1 MSKYYWTT
9 IDGRKLDVDDLD
21 VTHLRNILKMI
32 IRNNSKPKVENPKFE
47 INGEIA
53 RQFIEDQIEA
63 EYFDET
69 FDYYENHLL

>member
-1 MSKYYWTT
+1 MNKYYWTT

-32 IRNNSKPKVENPKFE
+32 IRNNSKPNLKTPKFE
-47 INGEIA
+47 VHGEIA
-53 RQFIEDQIEA
+53 RQFLEDQIEA
-63 EYFDET
+63 QYSDET